1 MDEHLDEKVSEDGS
15 KTTLG
20 LNNNNGTATS
30 TEVPTTTPSTE
41 IVDPSLSPVNEQEQ
55 DAQVPEEETPSPV
68 VPAEVDVVPAPNIPS
83 PLTGEKFPSR
93 KRKRSASKT
102 STSSSSVLLTAKT
115 DMTKKF
121 KKLETLVKTLTRK
134 VTIIENNIPRCFMT
148 TRKKRVSKKP
158 RTLP

>member
-30 TEVPTTTPSTE
+30 TEVPTPSTE
-41 IVDPSLSPVNEQEQ
+41 IVDPSLSPVQEH
-55 DAQVPEEETPSPV
+55 DAQLPEEETPSPV

-83 PLTGEKFPSR
+83 PLTGEKFQSR
-93 KRKRSASKT
+93 KRKRSASK
-102 STSSSSVLLTAKT
+102 SSSSSSSVLLTAKT